1 MQFIIVF
8 PVVFIQV
15 FLINLLEIMKIVR
28 AFWINTFMNNKVF
41 AILFVEEAVV
51 TMRTAKDSRFRET
64 IIFSW

>member
-28 AFWINTFMNNKVF
+28 AFRINTFVNNKVF
-41 AILFVEEAVV
+41 AILFVDEVV
-51 TMRTAKDSRFRET
+51 VAMRTAKDSRFRET